1 MDVKSMTSE
10 ELADVIRT
18 MHTTGLAPTRFE
30 KECLAEAAERLEKLD
45 KMERT
50 RSGEYIPRKVV
61 TA

>member
-30 KECLAEAAERLEKLD
+30 KECLEEAAERLEKLD
-45 KMERT
+45 RVEKWINKER
-50 RSGEYIPRKVV
+50 
-61 TA
+61 